1 MKRNYVLSTPLK
13 AKMKREEKP
22 MTTEYVKRHISPEVM
37 EQMRKEYPNKT
48 DEEIIEAMTKVFN
61 QVGSIVINLV
71 SQVWEVLKETTKGM
85 TEEEIRE
92 HFKMRTKK
100 HNLNSDVALE
110 NALERV
116 KHETPDEYAER
127 VLKDIERRSKD
138 V

>member
-1 MKRNYVLSTPLK
+1 
-13 AKMKREEKP
+13 

-71 SQVWEVLKETTKGM
+71 SQVWEVLKETTRGM

-92 HFKMRTKK
+92 HFKMRKKK

-116 KHETPDEYAER
+116 KKETPDEYAER
-127 VLKDIERRSKD
+127 VLRDVERRSKD